1 MINSTNIASISV
13 IIPVKNRAG
22 LLEITLD
29 NIFAQT
35 LLPSQ
40 VIVVDDG
47 STDHLPQ
54 VIAKYQGRVTCLPN
68 QGKGP
73 GAARNTGLKIAESE
87 FVKFFD
93 SDDIMTLNCLQV
105 QFEVLQKTGAPLV
118 YSPYIHAI
126 QQPDGSWLR
135 QGAIVQYEPFPANK
149 KLRECMAYN
158 FFTVIPGFMFR
169 KDFLQKL
176 GAWRTDITAYEDW
189 DYLWRIGKL
198 CPNPI
203 HTNEAAMIYR
213 LHGAQTTG
221 AHFDNTQ
228 RDKEKVICFTD
239 ALASADDLS
248 PLDKL
253 ALTNIL
259 WKTLK
264 SLAHLPE
271 YQNILAKH
279 DSGSMSVISF
289 YLRLKNKIERL
300 KTHSDWTTMHGVC
313 NSEEIWIKYA
323 KLL

>member
-1 MINSTNIASISV
+1 MTNQPNIASISV

-35 LLPSQ
+35 LLPAQ

-54 VIAKYQGRVTCLPN
+54 VIAKYEGRVTCIPN
-68 QGKGP
+68 EGKGP
-73 GAARNTGLKIAESE
+73 GAARNTGLKIADTA

-93 SDDIMTLNCLQV
+93 SDDVMTKNCLQA
-105 QFEVLQKTGAPLV
+105 QYEVLQKTGAPLV

-126 QQPDGSWLR
+126 EQPDGSWLR
-135 QGAIVQYEPFPANK
+135 QGAIVQYQPFPATQT
-149 KLRECMAYN
+149 LRACMAYN

-169 KDFLQKL
+169 REFLEKL

-198 CPNPI
+198 CPNPV
-203 HTNEAAMIYR
+203 HTNQAAMIYR

-228 RDKEKVICFTD
+228 RDKEKVICLKD
-239 ALASADDLS
+239 ALAAAQDLS

-271 YQNILAKH
+271 YQAVLAQY
-279 DSGSMSVISF
+279 DSPAMPFISL
-289 YLRLKNKIERL
+289 YLRLKNKLERL
-300 KTHSDWTTMHGVC
+300 KTHSDWTTMHGVS
-313 NSEEIWIKYA
+313 NSEEVWGQYA